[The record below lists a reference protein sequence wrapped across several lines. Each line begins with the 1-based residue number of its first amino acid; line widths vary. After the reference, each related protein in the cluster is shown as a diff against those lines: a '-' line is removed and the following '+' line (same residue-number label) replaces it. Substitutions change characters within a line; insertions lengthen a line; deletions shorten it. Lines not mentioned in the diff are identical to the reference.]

1 MNHKNT
7 VETPNFVWF
16 IGVVESRADPD
27 ALGRCKV
34 RCVGYHTEDKQ
45 QLPTDDLPWATPMQP
60 ITSAAN
66 SEVGTA
72 PVGPVEGTWVVG
84 FFQDGENAQQPIFMG
99 TIGGIPLSPAS
110 PDVGFN
116 DPSGTYPTRTGFP
129 DTPRLAY
136 GNKEGTSVEFKE
148 SNIDEMLP
156 ASHLF
161 GEPTLPEPA
170 PPYNASY
177 PYNHITQTESGHL
190 LEMDDTP
197 GAERINILHRSG
209 SFDEYHPD
217 GSRVQKILG
226 DGYEIVA
233 NNKQVHVRGTCYI
246 TVDGDSEIY
255 TKGDCLFRTDGNQQF
270 KVQGDCQFN
279 VGGKFAVQS
288 SNGASRLEM
297 SGPMIN
303 LNPPYPV
310 VY

>member
-1 MNHKNT
+1 
-7 VETPNFVWF
+7 
-16 IGVVESRADPD
+16 
-27 ALGRCKV
+27 
-34 RCVGYHTEDKQ
+34 
-45 QLPTDDLPWATPMQP
+45 
-60 ITSAAN
+60 
-66 SEVGTA
+66 
-72 PVGPVEGTWVVG
+72 
-84 FFQDGENAQQPIFMG
+84 MG
-99 TIGGIPLSPAS
+99 TIGGIPLSPTT
-110 PDVGFN
+110 PGVGFN
-116 DPSGTYPTRTGFP
+116 DPNGTYPTRTGFP

-161 GEPTLPEPA
+161 RRTEIVPEPN

-177 PYNHITQTESGHL
+177 PFNHITQTESGHI

-270 KVQGDCQFN
+270 KVHKDCQFN
-279 VGGKFAVQS
+279 VIGKFAVQHQTVHL
-288 SNGASRLEM
+288 GWKWLIQ
-297 SGPMIN
+297 MIN

>member
-1 MNHKNT
+1 
-7 VETPNFVWF
+7 
-16 IGVVESRADPD
+16 
-27 ALGRCKV
+27 
-34 RCVGYHTEDKQ
+34 
-45 QLPTDDLPWATPMQP
+45 
-60 ITSAAN
+60 
-66 SEVGTA
+66 
-72 PVGPVEGTWVVG
+72 
-84 FFQDGENAQQPIFMG
+84 
-99 TIGGIPLSPAS
+99 
-110 PDVGFN
+110 
-116 DPSGTYPTRTGFP
+116 
-129 DTPRLAY
+129 
-136 GNKEGTSVEFKE
+136 
-148 SNIDEMLP
+148 MLP

-161 GEPTLPEPA
+161 GEPTLPEPN
-170 PPYNASY
+170 PPYAASY
-177 PYNHITQTESGHL
+177 PFNHITQTESGHI

-270 KVQGDCQFN
+270 KVQGDCQFS
-279 VGGKFAVQS
+279 VGGKFAVQA
-288 SNGASRLEM
+288 SNGASRMEM
-297 SGPMIN
+297 SGQMIN